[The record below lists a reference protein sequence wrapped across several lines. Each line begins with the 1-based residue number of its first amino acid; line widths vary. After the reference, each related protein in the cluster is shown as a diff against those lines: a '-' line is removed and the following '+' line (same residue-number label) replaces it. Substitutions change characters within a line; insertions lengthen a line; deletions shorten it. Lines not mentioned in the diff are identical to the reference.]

1 MQLVRHHRAL
11 ITVEQGAQG
20 GFGSIVMHELARRG
34 AFDRGLVMRNICLP
48 DRFIDQASP
57 AEMYTDAQMTSDD
70 IAAMIRSA
78 VSPGDAQVVPLRRI

>member
-1 MQLVRHHRAL
+1 MADARFARPLDTDLLMQLVRHHRAL

-48 DRFIDQASP
+48 DRIINQASP
-57 AEMYTDAQMTSDD
+57 AEMYEDAQMTAVD
-70 IAAMIRSA
+70 IAR
-78 VSPGDAQVVPLRRI
+78 